1 MLSSGYRYTYGP
13 VQSRR
18 LGRSLGVDLVPFKI
32 CSFDCIYCQL
42 GRTTNKTIQRKE
54 YISTIKVI
62 QEVEKRLSGNLPFDY
77 ITLAGSGEPT
87 LHSDIGLIIQ
97 AIKSFTSIPIAVIT
111 NGSLLLETEVQDAL
125 MEADLIIPSLDA
137 GSEKLFKKINRPHKD
152 LNFNTIVD
160 GICEFRNR
168 FKKSILLEV
177 FLLSK
182 INDLIPEIE
191 NIASL
196 VNRINPDKVQLNTV
210 ARPPAEEYA
219 RPISTEK
226 LMVIKNMFKVNSEV
240 IHKPILDKS
249 LSTSNNTTKNDE
261 ILALLERRPC
271 TIKDVA
277 NSLGLCVNETV
288 KQLDQFSK
296 RKIKTL
302 RFGDDR
308 FFYRNK
314 EV

>member
-1 MLSSGYRYTYGP
+1 
-13 VQSRR
+13 
-18 LGRSLGVDLVPFKI
+18 
-32 CSFDCIYCQL
+32 
-42 GRTTNKTIQRKE
+42 
-54 YISTIKVI
+54 
-62 QEVEKRLSGNLPFDY
+62 
-77 ITLAGSGEPT
+77 
-87 LHSDIGLIIQ
+87 
-97 AIKSFTSIPIAVIT
+97 
-111 NGSLLLETEVQDAL
+111 
-125 MEADLIIPSLDA
+125 
-137 GSEKLFKKINRPHKD
+137 